1 MDTNENIDWKIP
13 NGIPVMILMVIKYN
27 TVGICKSSRIFLM
40 LKTLAGCSLLS
51 ERKRSN
57 YAVML
62 IKSFLNLFYMP
73 PFKGG
78 SFDSTL
84 VSESWSINNIQIQ
97 PSLKAELTFF
107 FSHTSQ
113 GHNTLPRPGLEPGS
127 SNSEPSALATRL
139 GRKSNFFGLMG
150 YYYYFV

>member
-1 MDTNENIDWKIP
+1 MDTKENIDWKIP

-51 ERKRSN
+51 ERKHSN

-62 IKSFLNLFYMP
+62 IESFLNLFYMP

-84 VSESWSINNIQIQ
+84 VSESWSINNI
-97 PSLKAELTFF
+97 
-107 FSHTSQ
+107 
-113 GHNTLPRPGLEPGS
+113 
-127 SNSEPSALATRL
+127 
-139 GRKSNFFGLMG
+139 
-150 YYYYFV
+150 

>member
-62 IKSFLNLFYMP
+62 IESFLNLFYMP
-73 PFKGG
+73 HLWEEVLILPQCQ
-78 SFDSTL
+78 
-84 VSESWSINNIQIQ
+84 NNIQIQ

-107 FSHTSQ
+107 FPHVSRVQ
-113 GHNTLPRPGLEPGS
+113 R
-127 SNSEPSALATRL
+127 LAPARTRTWVIQL
-139 GRKSNFFGLMG
+139 RAQCTG
-150 YYYYFV
+150 YQTRS